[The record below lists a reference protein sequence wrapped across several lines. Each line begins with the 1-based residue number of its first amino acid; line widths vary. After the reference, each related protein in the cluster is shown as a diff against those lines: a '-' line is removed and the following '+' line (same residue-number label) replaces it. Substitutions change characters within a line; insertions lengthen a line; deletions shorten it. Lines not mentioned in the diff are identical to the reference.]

1 MKLKD
6 INLTAIIQKIKST
19 KLSDFIYSGV
29 IFLLVIIVIIS
40 FSYSTNFIVKNLNKI
55 FSPEDTGGAQA
66 LNMENYL
73 LVVKKLNL
81 PLNTQ
86 KEDTPENTNT
96 LIVEPVIPPVE
107 DTIIPT
113 PAPIVEL
120 DKKSI
125 TINILNSTAKKGV
138 ASTLAKTLEDAGFS
152 KAETGNEKKSYDLTT
167 IIVSDAKKE
176 YAPLVLEVVS
186 KSYPKAVTETATATG
201 ETKFDVTIIIGKE

>member
-1 MKLKD
+1 M
-6 INLTAIIQKIKST
+6 A
-19 KLSDFIYSGV
+19 
-29 IFLLVIIVIIS
+29 
-40 FSYSTNFIVKNLNKI
+40 
-55 FSPEDTGGAQA
+55 
-66 LNMENYL
+66 
-73 LVVKKLNL
+73 KKLNL

-186 KSYPKAVTETATATG
+186 KSYPKAVTETATG
-201 ETKFDVTIIIGKE
+201 ETKFDVMIIIGKE

>member
-40 FSYSTNFIVKNLNKI
+40 FSYSTNFIVKNINKI

>member
-40 FSYSTNFIVKNLNKI
+40 FSYSTNFIVKNINKI

-186 KSYPKAVTETATATG
+186 KSYPKAVTETATG
-201 ETKFDVTIIIGKE
+201 ETKFDVMIIIGKE

>member
-186 KSYPKAVTETATATG
+186 KSYPKAVTETATG
-201 ETKFDVTIIIGKE
+201 ETKFDVMIIIGKE